1 MQNEP
6 FSLKKRLKSF
16 VYAING
22 VKLLLREEHNAR
34 IHALATFCVIG
45 LGFYFTISSTEWIA
59 VLFAIGFVFSMEMV
73 NSAIENVCD
82 FMSPDK
88 HETIKKVKDMAAGAV
103 LISAIIAAIVG
114 SIIFIPKVL
123 ALVK

>member
-22 VKLLLREEHNAR
+22 VKLLLRDEHNAR

-88 HETIKKVKDMAAGAV
+88 HETIKKVKDMSAGAV

>member
-22 VKLLLREEHNAR
+22 VKILLHDEHNAR
-34 IHALATFCVIG
+34 IHALATLCVLWFG
-45 LGFYFTISSTEWIA
+45 VYFNITSTEWIA

-73 NSAIENVCD
+73 NSAIENLCD

-88 HETIKKVKDMAAGAV
+88 HETIKKVKDLAAGAV